1 MALDFDSDLSSI
13 LNTKEYATTISP
25 ASDGI
30 LLESGDYLLTE
41 SGDRIVRATSTGSP
55 FSGIFD
61 NATVPVDAGGNVV
74 VHQEQPRLTCRTTD
88 LSWLSEG
95 SVMTIAGV
103 EYKAQ
108 AWIEDGTGVTEV
120 QLEKQ

>member
-25 ASDGI
+25 A
-30 LLESGDYLLTE
+30 LLTE
-41 SGDRIVRATSTGSP
+41 SGDRIVRATLTGSP

-103 EYKAQ
+103 GYKAQ